1 MTRFSLSPL
10 PLSELTNTRTALL
23 YYVEGRGRKSTK
35 FQKIL
40 ILEEYKY

>member
-23 YYVEGRGRKSTK
+23 YCVEGRGQKSTK

>member
-10 PLSELTNTRTALL
+10 PLSELTRTALL
-23 YYVEGRGRKSTK
+23 YCVEGRGRKSTK